1 MLDVCLNVTI
11 LSVNVCK
18 YRQKELIMNESMI
31 EYMDNQEQEL
41 VQFECWYHSVVDDMA
56 GLIRANG
63 YEQVMF
69 DVMQAVKRMQET
81 QE

>member
-1 MLDVCLNVTI
+1 MLDMCLNVTI

-63 YEQVMF
+63 YEQVMY
-69 DVMQAVKRMQET
+69 DVMQAVKRMET

>member
-1 MLDVCLNVTI
+1 
-11 LSVNVCK
+11 
-18 YRQKELIMNESMI
+18 MNDYMI
-31 EYMDNQEQEL
+31 ECMDEQEQEL
-41 VQFECWYHSVVDDMA
+41 VRFECWYHSVIDDMA

-69 DVMQAVKRMQET
+69 DVMCAVKRMQEDFKET

>member
-63 YEQVMF
+63 YEQVMY
-69 DVMQAVKRMQET
+69 DVMNAVKRMEAQE
-81 QE
+81 